1 VTRVVVFAVVLAS
14 TGMASDD
21 PPLRTMTVTDAQES
35 AIAQLSDAFA
45 HDRIGVEEFEE
56 RLTRVHRATSIA
68 DVKRTVSDLVDARDA
83 GVERAEL
90 ALRPAPVA
98 VVLHPDAALTA
109 DSVAAIFGGV
119 ERRGPWR
126 VPRRLN
132 VVATMGGIVLDF
144 RDAVLG
150 PGVTE
155 IHVRAVFGGAEILVT
170 PSLAVEVSGT
180 AIFGG
185 FGHVDRM
192 PAGADP
198 GRPML
203 RVRGVAVFGGVSV
216 ETRLPGES
224 EADAHRHR
232 HHALG
237 HPRGAPRLPEKS
249 GR

>member
-1 VTRVVVFAVVLAS
+1 
-14 TGMASDD
+14 MASDD
-21 PPLRTMTVTDAQES
+21 PPRSKATVAEAQER

-45 HDRIGVEEFEE
+45 HDRLEVEEFEQ
-56 RLTRVHRATSIA
+56 RLTLVHRAASIA
-68 DVKRTVSDLVDARDA
+68 EVHRTVSDLVDT
-83 GVERAEL
+83 GIEVEW
-90 ALRPAPVA
+90 RPSPAA
-98 VVLHPDAALTA
+98 VVLAPETALAT
-109 DSVAAIFGGV
+109 DSVTAVFGGI

-132 VVATMGGIVLDF
+132 VVATMGGIALDF

-155 IHVRAVFGGAEILVT
+155 IHVRAVFGGIEIIVPPDL
-170 PSLAVEVSGT
+170 PVEVSGA

-192 PAGADP
+192 PAQADP
-198 GRPML
+198 GRPTL

-237 HPRGAPRLPEKS
+237 HGRGPRRLPEKA